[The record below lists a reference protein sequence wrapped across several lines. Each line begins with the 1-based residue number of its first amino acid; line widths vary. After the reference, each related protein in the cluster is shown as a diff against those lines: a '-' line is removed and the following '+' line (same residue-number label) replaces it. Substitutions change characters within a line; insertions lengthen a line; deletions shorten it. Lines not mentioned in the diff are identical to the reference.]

1 MRCGRRCRP
10 ALLATRSGSPTSAVA
25 AGHART
31 RPTASPSAAV
41 ASWEIDLWGQLAQAS
56 SGAQA
61 GYQASADDLAAARLS
76 AQATLAQTYFLMRT
90 AEIQQSLL
98 ERTAQGYQRA
108 LDLTQIR
115 YEGGIAARTDV
126 LLAAD
131 SAEKHAGAGDRC
143 RPRNARNS
151 SMPSPCCSARRRRR

>member
-1 MRCGRRCRP
+1 M
-10 ALLATRSGSPTSAVA
+10 
-25 AGHART
+25 
-31 RPTASPSAAV
+31 
-41 ASWEIDLWGQLAQAS
+41 AQAS

-76 AQATLAQTYFLMRT
+76 AQATLAQTYFLLRT

-98 ERTAQGYQRA
+98 ERSAQGYQRA

-126 LLAAD
+126 LLAETQLKSTQAQAID
-131 SAEKHAGAGDRC
+131 VAAQRAQLEHAIAVLVGTPPSALTIAA
-143 RPRNARNS
+143 S
-151 SMPSPCCSARRRRR
+151 